1 MLDLWGG
8 LEKAVLGENLFETY
22 QIVEKIE
29 KEQDSFAYVELMFRS
44 MEENPD
50 VDFGLP
56 GPIVTFIES
65 SYEKGCQ
72 KLLLDSVRRKPM
84 GYTIWM
90 INWIMN
96 ISDVRDK
103 QMYVDLLRE
112 LLDRNDIGEDVRN
125 RIIEYIDY
133 QKQKDNRLK

>member
-1 MLDLWGG
+1 MLDLLGD

-22 QIVEKIE
+22 QIVEEIE
-29 KEQDSFAYVELMFRS
+29 KEQDSFAYVEPMFRL
-44 MEENPD
+44 MEQNPD

-65 SYEKGCQ
+65 LYEKGYQ

-90 INWIMN
+90 INRIMN

>member
-1 MLDLWGG
+1 MLDLLGD
-8 LEKAVLGENLFETY
+8 LEKAALGENLFETY

-29 KEQDSFAYVELMFRS
+29 KEQDSFAYVEPMFRL

-65 SYEKGCQ
+65 SYEKGYQ

-90 INWIMN
+90 INRIMN

-133 QKQKDNRLK
+133 QKQKDNHLK